1 MFNQKCWIFKK
12 IYLYSM
18 KTYLYSIKN
27 ILYLR
32 KFICIQ
38 QNYICVQSE
47 IFVFNEKYSHS
58 IILFLC
64 SIRNHTRTLF

>member
-1 MFNQKCWIFKK
+1 
-12 IYLYSM
+12 M

-32 KFICIQ
+32 KFISIQ

-58 IILFLC
+58 IILFLFNKK
-64 SIRNHTRTLF
+64 SH